1 MPVEVK
7 IVPDNA
13 TLARV
18 AAREF
23 HDLAET
29 AIQQR
34 GRFSVAL
41 SGGNTPR
48 AVYSLLAEEHKD
60 LHWDKIHVFFGDER
74 HVPPDHP
81 DSNFRMASESL
92 LSRVAIPD
100 KNVYRIRAE
109 LEPEAAAKEYD
120 DQLAGFFQLINHD
133 WPRFDLVFL
142 GLGDDGHTASLFPG
156 SSALSDVS
164 SRVAANW
171 VEKFQTFRITLTFP
185 VLNHAANVIF
195 LISGESKAQIL
206 SAVLRPGARKY
217 PAQGVQ
223 PENGRLLW
231 LADQD
236 AGRLLRSANPPSS

>member
-1 MPVEVK
+1 MGVEVK

-18 AAREF
+18 AAQEF
-23 HDLAET
+23 HRLAEA
-29 AIQQR
+29 AIQQS

-48 AVYSLLAEEHKD
+48 TVYSLLSSEHKE
-60 LHWDKIHVFFGDER
+60 LPWDRIHIFFGDER
-74 HVPPDHP
+74 CVPPDHP

-92 LSRVAIPD
+92 LNKVRLPEG
-100 KNVYRIRAE
+100 NVHRIRAE
-109 LEPEAAAKEYD
+109 LQPEAAAEDYD
-120 DQLAGFFQLINHD
+120 NQLREFFNLNDHD

-156 SSALSDVS
+156 SSALNDVS

-171 VEKFQTFRITLTFP
+171 VEKLHTFRITLTFP
-185 VLNHAANVIF
+185 VLNRAADVIF
-195 LISGESKAQIL
+195 LVSGPGKAEIL
-206 SAVLRPGARKY
+206 SAVLKPGDREY
-217 PAQGVQ
+217 PSQRVQ
-223 PENGRLLW
+223 PEAGRLLW

-236 AGRLLRSANPPSS
+236 AGQLVRFATPPSR